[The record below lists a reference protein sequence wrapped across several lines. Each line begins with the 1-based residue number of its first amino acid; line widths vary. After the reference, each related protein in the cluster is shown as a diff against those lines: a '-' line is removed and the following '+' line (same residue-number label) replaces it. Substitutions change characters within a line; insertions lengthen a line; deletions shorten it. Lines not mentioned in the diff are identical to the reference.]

1 MRDCIFYSYEHGIK
15 TLKNNTFLSFALK
28 KKKETETSNITTG
41 ITALTRTKEALSNCT
56 FGGSKRSNIVL
67 FFSLASKNAIQ
78 KKKNSI
84 SESPLRVLCSGFC
97 QPNVLSFLPPIISLF
112 PSTTCHF
119 QPPKTF
125 HATRSVAT
133 LCIYLILNIEIFIN
147 FNLILMRNGSTCY
160 YQKWSR

>member
-1 MRDCIFYSYEHGIK
+1 MHNCVFYSYEHGIK
-15 TLKNNTFLSFALK
+15 TFKNNTFFSLTL
-28 KKKETETSNITTG
+28 KKKETETSNITTV
-41 ITALTRTKEALSNCT
+41 ITALTRTKEALQ
-56 FGGSKRSNIVL
+56 KM
-67 FFSLASKNAIQ
+67 Q
-78 KKKNSI
+78 YKKKKSI

-133 LCIYLILNIEIFIN
+133 LYILVNNHTSYLIKVKCIH
-147 FNLILMRNGSTCY
+147 LIIPLKNSLR
-160 YQKWSR
+160 